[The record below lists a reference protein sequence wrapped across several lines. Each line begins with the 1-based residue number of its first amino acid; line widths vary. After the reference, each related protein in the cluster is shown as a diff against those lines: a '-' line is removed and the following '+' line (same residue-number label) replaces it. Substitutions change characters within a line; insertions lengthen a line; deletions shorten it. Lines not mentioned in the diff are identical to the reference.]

1 MKSLSIRACI
11 TSVLLLAV
19 SACGTSGGKVPEDRF
34 YRLPDPAMQQTVSR
48 VADILIVKPV
58 EPLDALRAQTVTR
71 TDRSGIALEHYKHHR
86 WASPPARLVQAHLV
100 ANLRR
105 SGLADTVV
113 DKPVLGSDQLTLR
126 LQLERFERVIDGQL
140 RSAAVT
146 VRAELSNAAG
156 KAPLGTERF
165 SAEVSASSVE
175 MENTIVAFGKALD
188 RVSAELV
195 SWIAQESTSS

>member
-1 MKSLSIRACI
+1 MKSLPIRTGIAC
-11 TSVLLLAV
+11 LLLLTV

-34 YRLPDPAMQQTVSR
+34 YRLPQPAMQQSVDR
-48 VADILIVKPV
+48 VADVLIVKPV
-58 EPLDALRAQTVTR
+58 EPLDALRAHTLTR

-100 ANLRR
+100 ANLRS

-126 LQLERFERVIDGQL
+126 LQLERFERVIDSES
-140 RSAAVT
+140 RAAAVT

-156 KAPLGTERF
+156 KAPLGTESF
-165 SAEVSASSVE
+165 SAEVSANGVD

-188 RVSAELV
+188 QVSAELV
-195 SWIAQESTSS
+195 SWIARESTSS

>member
-34 YRLPDPAMQQTVSR
+34 YRLPEPAMQQTVSR

-188 RVSAELV
+188 QVSAELV